1 MADTNFTAE
10 QQSAIDTYNQ
20 QKQAW
25 TEKWIWNSQL
35 NTAALNQLK
44 QAWVGMNANWFF
56 VMNTPTQQTTQQT
69 PTQQTPTQQQTQQ
82 TTYTGNG
89 RPDQQGALVPETYN
103 YYANESD
110 EAQNKIINNLNQYW
124 QNTPQ
129 LFTNYDNFKKNF
141 SYDART
147 DVQKQT
153 LDNWWFGYET
163 ARDLGSKSINDLT
176 TLYKAWQI
184 SEADLNNLRAFYPD
198 KYNQVIWERDKEN
211 QMTQYQNMLYGTDWK
226 SDEDIMWDIKEQF
239 LQSILSNRSSSAI
252 NFYEEYEAEVNT
264 DEMKGWNDRLI
275 DLQTEIDKI
284 DSDLNS
290 LYKDIEK
297 RYEGRGASKAKIQA
311 IYADEAYDLQIQR
324 NSLALEQ
331 QSLATKYNSRL
342 QQAQQNFNMK
352 VQEYQLEM
360 QEKNQFMNE
369 LWFAMDLI
377 NFETNE
383 EADERAW
390 KNWTRQ
396 IDYQYGNIDST
407 DPVAR
412 RKAVENSVNEILN
425 QYDWIPMIR
434 SKDQMIDDVLNLVNW
449 GMSLW
454 DALTQNIIKPI
465 QQKPEYVIW
474 KNNKLGT
481 NSVVSYSLDASWNPV
496 ITWWSVTKQTGDYT
510 FSTIDNGNG
519 TAVSVWQTLTI
530 NWQTYRVT
538 QLWWSRTWWIDF
550 APAKS
555 GDHQAVQAFVGWKVI
570 RSWTDSNTG
579 NRYVEI
585 LWDNGYVYRYNHLN
599 DWDTD
604 YASWANGSPYNGQR
618 VEAWT
623 VIWHMWA
630 TWKATGVHLDLA
642 VYDWSRANSTAV
654 SPLDIRDQSRVFFNS
669 VQTSWLWI
677 GSTSTNTTTGLNWNI
692 ESVAQAVISQWGES
706 ASYWKSD
713 TWKATEKWIRDMAA
727 QWYTWDEILDTRR
740 VLAEDPVWQQN
751 TEAYMA
757 MEKIF
762 TKEYKSNQE
771 KADNFKDL
779 LEMSLND
786 WDYAWFMEDLLSESS
801 ILLNNKSMKDNI
813 DSYKTTIQELS
824 NIQNLYQDYIDAGWK
839 GWVVSWTWNNLQY
852 KFLKTSWNAKL
863 REIQTKLDVA
873 MQNFIKWMSW
883 LTVSDKERQI
893 YEKVFPNTKLS
904 SEAFMNQIDTL
915 MSQFNNW
922 LNTSYW
928 AALWTKRYQDLQD
941 WYKNITWKYYDPTYY
956 LSQWIYQSSSSSR
969 IEIPS
974 STKNYNLTGDMA
986 YVLYGNNY

>member
-10 QQSAIDTYNQ
+10 QQSAIDKYNQ
-20 QKQAW
+20 LKQAW
-25 TEKWIWNSQL
+25 QEKWDWTVGVQRE
-35 NTAALNQLK
+35 ALNQLK
-44 QAWVGMNANWFF
+44 QSWVGKNANWFF
-56 VMNTPTQQTTQQT
+56 VMNTPTQQTTQT

-129 LFTNYDNFKKNF
+129 LFTNYDSFKKNF

-211 QMTQYQNMLYGTDWK
+211 QMTQYQNMLYGTEWG
-226 SDEDIMWDIKEQF
+226 SDDDIMTTIKEQF
-239 LQSILSNRSSSAI
+239 LQSILWNRNSNAL

-264 DEMKGWNDRLI
+264 DEMRGWSDRLT

-297 RYEGRGASKAKIQA
+297 RYEGSGASKAKIQA

-352 VQEYQLEM
+352 VQQYQLENE
-360 QEKNQFMNE
+360 EKNQYMKE

-377 NFETNE
+377 NFETNDQ
-383 EADERAW
+383 ADERAF

-396 IDYQYGNIDST
+396 IDYQYWNINSA
-407 DPVAR
+407 DPVAK

-425 QYDWIPMIR
+425 QYDWIPMVR
-434 SKDQMIDDVLNLVNW
+434 SKDQMIDDVLNLVNG
-449 GMSLW
+449 GMKLW
-454 DALTQNIIKPI
+454 EALTQNIIKPI
-465 QQKPEYVIW
+465 QSKPEYILW

-481 NSVVSYSLDASWNPV
+481 DSVVSYSLDANWNPI
-496 ITWWSVTKQTGDYT
+496 ITWWTVTKQTGDYT
-510 FSTIDNGNG
+510 YSTIDNGNG
-519 TAVSVWQTLTI
+519 TAVSTGQTLTI
-530 NWQTYRVT
+530 NGQTYRVT
-538 QLWWSRTWWIDF
+538 QLWWSKTWWIDF

-570 RSWTDSNTG
+570 RSWTDKDTG
-579 NRYVEI
+579 NRYIEI

-642 VYDWSRANSTAV
+642 VYDWSRENSTAV
-654 SPLDIRDQSRVFFNS
+654 SPLDIRDQARVFFNS
-669 VQTSWLWI
+669 VQTSGLWI
-677 GSTSTNTTTGLNWNI
+677 GSTSTSTTNTASTTERDYSGLSNEQILEVDEIATQILWKTQAKTDVVTHNAVANLLRQWKSKDYILDYLREQGVSEYLKNEPTLYNAATSIFTDLYGTNQTKEFTFLDQLEKFVENWDYTNAYEYVLKQLWWATSQSVSNTT
-692 ESVAQAVISQWGES
+692 
-706 ASYWKSD
+706 KSD
-713 TWKATEKWIRDMAA
+713 IDAVKSTIWAIQDISDLYDSFLSNWWKFSDLKEIYQAA
-727 QWYTWDEILDTRR
+727 VEWLPYTWEWDPQLTEITSRLQ
-740 VLAEDPVWQQN
+740 LAIANYIAFKSWKTVSEQEYN
-751 TEAYMA
+751 RYAA
-757 MEKIF
+757 IF
-762 TKEYKSNQE
+762 PTDLFKRSSTKTKNQI
-771 KADNFKDL
+771 N
-779 LEMSLND
+779 S
-786 WDYAWFMEDLLSESS
+786 
-801 ILLNNKSMKDNI
+801 LLNALED
-813 DSYKTTIQELS
+813 
-824 NIQNLYQDYIDAGWK
+824 
-839 GWVVSWTWNNLQY
+839 
-852 KFLKTSWNAKL
+852 
-863 REIQTKLDVA
+863 
-873 MQNFIKWMSW
+873 
-883 LTVSDKERQI
+883 
-893 YEKVFPNTKLS
+893 
-904 SEAFMNQIDTL
+904 
-915 MSQFNNW
+915 W
-922 LNTSYW
+922 LNINYRN
-928 AALWTKRYQDLQD
+928 ALWASQYNQLQD
-941 WYKNITWKYYDPTYY
+941 WYKSKTWKYYSFRNALWNYTDDTT
-956 LSQWIYQSSSSSR
+956 SIF
-969 IEIPS
+969 PS
-974 STKNYNLTGDMA
+974 YMLN
-986 YVLYGNNY
+986 